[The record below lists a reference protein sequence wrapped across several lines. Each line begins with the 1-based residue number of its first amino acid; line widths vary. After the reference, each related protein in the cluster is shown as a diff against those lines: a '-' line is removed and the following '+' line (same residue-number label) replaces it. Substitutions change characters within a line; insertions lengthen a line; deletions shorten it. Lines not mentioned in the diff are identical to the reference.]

1 MSLRFVPAILFALF
15 LPLSARSQEAK
26 SAAPVENALPS
37 DVVDDD
43 GLLDRIEAACEV
55 LRQKGALRTV
65 AELRKEADGK
75 TAAFPLLAPRT
86 EPLPLP
92 QLRSTLLASTMAVFV
107 YYHCEE
113 CGAWHASASTGFAVG
128 ADGLVATCFH
138 VLHDEG
144 DEGDDQPEPYL
155 AVADHEG
162 RVDAVTEVV
171 AASKKSDLAV
181 LRCTNDRLVPLPL
194 RFRALAG
201 EPVYCM
207 SNPDHLFST
216 FTAGVLSRR
225 YLVRGEAPGTEE
237 LPPEPDPG
245 KEGGAG
251 QKAHAANPGRRSE
264 PGRVF
269 LAVTCEF
276 ATGSS
281 GAPIVDACGNVIG
294 IAQSTSSIA
303 VDPSA
308 EVLEVQMVVRTA
320 VPSEAF
326 AELRRR

>member
-1 MSLRFVPAILFALF
+1 MSSRFVPAVLFALL

-26 SAAPVENALPS
+26 SAAPVEKALPS

-43 GLLDRIEAACEV
+43 GLLLRIEAACEV
-55 LRQKGALRTV
+55 LRQKGALRTI
-65 AELRKEADGK
+65 AALQKEADGK
-75 TAAFPLLAPRT
+75 TVEFPIVPART
-86 EPLPLP
+86 EHLPLP
-92 QLRSTLLASTMAVFV
+92 RLRSTLMASTMSVLV

-113 CGAWHASASTGFAVG
+113 CGSWHASASTGFAVA

-138 VLHDEG
+138 VLHDDGDDG
-144 DEGDDQPEPYL
+144 DEEHQPFL
-155 AVADHEG
+155 VVADCDG

-171 AASKKSDLAV
+171 AASKQSDLAV
-181 LRCTNDRLVPLPL
+181 LRCTNDHLVPLPL
-194 RFRALAG
+194 RYGALAG
-201 EPVYCM
+201 EPVFCL
-207 SNPDHLFST
+207 SNPDHLFAT

-225 YLVRGEAPGTEE
+225 YVVRGPAPGTED
-237 LPPEPDPG
+237 LEPVADVA
-245 KEGGAG
+245 KADSAG
-251 QKAHAANPGRRSE
+251 QKAHPADPVRSRE

-281 GAPIVDACGNVIG
+281 GAPIVDACGNVLG

-308 EVLEVQMVVRTA
+308 DVLEVQMVVRTA
-320 VPSEAF
+320 VPSEAI